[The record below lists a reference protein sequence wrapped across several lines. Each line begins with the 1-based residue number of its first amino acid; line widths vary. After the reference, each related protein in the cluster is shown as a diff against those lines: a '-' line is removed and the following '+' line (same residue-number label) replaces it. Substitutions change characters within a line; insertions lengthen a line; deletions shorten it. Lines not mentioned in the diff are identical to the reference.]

1 MMKRKCR
8 QQYGKREELMEKEIV
23 IIYFSA
29 TGNTKKSLTAMAEA
43 IGKPYEEIDLTL
55 PGTEKEYSFTEDQF
69 VIIGAPAYAGRIP
82 NLARGRFS
90 LLKGDGT
97 FCLPVISFGN
107 REIDDA
113 LLELSDLMEERG
125 FVTAGGAAVIGR
137 HTYGEV
143 QVSRPDEADLEEAGE
158 FAKQIWEKV
167 QAARHN
173 RSEESGGKAGA
184 EEAFAEL
191 ILPGSRPY
199 KKGLDKGAFRPLT
212 TEDCVQCGLCA
223 RECPAGAIAD
233 DFVTVS
239 DACISCFRCI
249 RNCPVH
255 AKHSGTPE
263 YTGFVESFI
272 NKFREPG
279 KENRFY
285 S

>member
-1 MMKRKCR
+1 
-8 QQYGKREELMEKEIV
+8 MEKEIV

-55 PGTEKEYSFTEDQF
+55 PGTEKEYSFTEEQF

-82 NLARGRFS
+82 NLARERFS

-143 QVSRPDEADLEEAGE
+143 QVSRPDEKDLKETGE
-158 FAKQIWEKV
+158 FAKRVYDRVTAWKEEQS
-167 QAARHN
+167 Q
-173 RSEESGGKAGA
+173 ESGAGSGT
-184 EEAFAEL
+184 EGRMNYPRPE
-191 ILPGSRPY
+191 IPGSRPY
-199 KKGLDKGAFRPLT
+199 KKGLDKGAFHPLT

-249 RNCPVH
+249 RNCPVR
-255 AKHSGTPE
+255 AKHSDTPE
-263 YTGFVESFI
+263 YNGFVENFI

-279 KENRFY
+279 KENRFC